1 MDIIKIVSDMVGV
14 RQDIQ
19 QLARDIEYKTK
30 RMDVLIDE
38 LLDYMKHKRIVETV
52 TVSSKKPSPQG

>member
-1 MDIIKIVSDMVGV
+1 VNIIKIVEEMVGV

-19 QLARDIEYKTK
+19 QLARDIEYKTR

-38 LLDYMKHKRIVETV
+38 LLDYMKHKRIVETR
-52 TVSSKKPSPQG
+52 TVSSKKPSSQG

>member
-1 MDIIKIVSDMVGV
+1 MDIIKIVSDMAEV

-19 QLARDIEYKTK
+19 QLSRDIDYKTR

-38 LLDYMKHKRIVETV
+38 LLDYMKHKRIVETC
-52 TVSSKKPSPQG
+52 TVSSKKPSPHG

>member
-1 MDIIKIVSDMVGV
+1 MNIIKIVEEMVGV

-19 QLARDIEYKTK
+19 QLARDIEYKTR

-38 LLDYMKHKRIVETV
+38 LLDYMKHKRIVETR
-52 TVSSKKPSPQG
+52 TVSSKKPSSQG

>member
-19 QLARDIEYKTK
+19 QLARDIEQKTR
-30 RMDVLIDE
+30 RMDILIDE
-38 LLDYMKHKRIVETV
+38 LLDYMKHKRIVETR